1 MRDTLTTG
9 FTDDAWLAERDFGRL
24 TVIIPAYNEAATIT
38 TVLKRLTTASL
49 NDTLELE
56 VLVVDDGSTDETAE
70 RVNAFASARQ
80 GVTLTL
86 LQHELNRGKGAAIRT
101 AVRQATGDYVLIQDA
116 DLEYNPADIHL
127 LLEPVLMGGADAVF
141 GSRFVS
147 TRPRRIIYNRHA
159 IGNRFLTA
167 LSNLLTD
174 FNLSDIETCYK
185 LIRTDL
191 LQAMP
196 LRENRFG
203 FEPEVT
209 ARLSK
214 IKGLRLYEVG
224 ISYYGRTFAEGKKI
238 RWTDGVRAIYCILRY
253 NLGK

>member
-1 MRDTLTTG
+1 M
-9 FTDDAWLAERDFGRL
+9 AEANDFRRL
-24 TVIIPAYNEAATIT
+24 TVIIPAFNEAATIS
-38 TVLKRLTTASL
+38 TVLERLTTASL
-49 NDTLELE
+49 RDALELE
-56 VLVVDDGSTDETAE
+56 VLVVDDGSTDGTAE

-86 LQHELNRGKGAAIRT
+86 LQHEVNQGKGAAIRT

-224 ISYYGRTFAEGKKI
+224 ISYYGRTFADGKKI

-253 NLGK
+253 NLGR

>member
-1 MRDTLTTG
+1 MADSSELR
-9 FTDDAWLAERDFGRL
+9 RL
-24 TVIIPAYNEAATIT
+24 TVIIPAYNEAATIA
-38 TVLKRLTTASL
+38 TVLERLTSAPMQPAP
-49 NDTLELE
+49 ELE
-56 VLVVDDGSTDETAE
+56 IFVVDDGSTDNTVEQIET
-70 RVNAFASARQ
+70 FASARE
-80 GVTLTL
+80 GATLTL
-86 LQHELNRGKGAAIRT
+86 LRHEVNRGKGAAIRT
-101 AVRQATGDYVLIQDA
+101 AVREATGDFVLIQDA
-116 DLEYNPADIHL
+116 DLEYNPEDIQL
-127 LLEPVLMGGADAVF
+127 LLEPVRIGGADAVY

-174 FNLSDIETCYK
+174 FNLTDIETCYK

-238 RWTDGVRAIYCILRY
+238 RWTDGVRAMYCILRY
-253 NLGK
+253 NLGR

>member
-1 MRDTLTTG
+1 MGEVAKLR
-9 FTDDAWLAERDFGRL
+9 RL
-24 TVIIPAYNEAATIT
+24 TVIIPAFNEERTIV
-38 TVLKRLTTASL
+38 TVLERLTATNL
-49 NDTLELE
+49 LHNPELE
-56 VLVVDDGSTDETAE
+56 IIVVDDGSTDATEQLA
-70 RVNAFASARQ
+70 RAFASARQ
-80 GVTLTL
+80 GVTLTV
-86 LQHELNRGKGAAIRT
+86 LQHNKNRGKGAAIRT
-101 AVRQATGDYVLIQDA
+101 AVRHATGEYVLIQDA
-116 DLEYNPADIHL
+116 DLEYNPADINL
-127 LLEPVLMGGADAVF
+127 LLEPVHLGGADAVY

-191 LQAMP
+191 LRAMP

-214 IKGLRLYEVG
+214 IQGLRLYEVG

-238 RWTDGVRAIYCILRY
+238 RWTDGVRAMYCIVRY
-253 NLGK
+253 NLGR